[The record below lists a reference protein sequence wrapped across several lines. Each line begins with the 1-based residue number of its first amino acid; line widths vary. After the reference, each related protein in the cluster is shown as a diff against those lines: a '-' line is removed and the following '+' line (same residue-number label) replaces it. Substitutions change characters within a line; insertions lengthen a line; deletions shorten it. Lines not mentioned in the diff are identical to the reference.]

1 MAIPKK
7 GSQVM
12 AHRDKQ
18 YRWIARATEKGS
30 EILCEYN
37 EISNG
42 QLLVIQLPKVCNLG
56 MLEPGVDFAVNN
68 GWRPAESAGDFVI
81 RKNKDTFRIISSG

>member
-18 YRWIARATEKGS
+18 YRWKARATANAS

-37 EISNG
+37 EIPDG
-42 QLLVIQLPKVCNLG
+42 ELLVIQLPKVCNLG
-56 MLEPGVDFAVNN
+56 LLEPGVDYALKN
-68 GWRPAESAGDFVI
+68 GWKPDKVGGRFVI
-81 RKNKDTFRIISSG
+81 RKNKDSFRVIEEA